1 MCIKQ
6 YCNEIIIHKRWKE
19 VKFVILCTGA
29 SLEESALIKLVLSIN
44 LEMMQIIW
52 GIEEHGIT
60 WSFLCTDKPRITLEP
75 SPLNILLGS
84 SKQLR
89 CIVSAN
95 PVVSRVRWQKDTQTL
110 TSKKDFFFSF
120 SFSEIP
126 GKYISFVKFYNIITC
141 GIFFFFHWFGFVFF
155 IYLSPD
161 EKADLFYIAFNNVI
175 KYYTMLQKLY
185 LYTVFYLF
193 SKLFCQDPSKTT
205 NDIY

>member
-19 VKFVILCTGA
+19 VKYVILCTGA

-44 LEMMQIIW
+44 LGMMQIIW

-110 TSKKDFFFSF
+110 TSKKDFFFTF

-126 GKYISFVKFYNIITC
+126 GKYISFVKFYNII
-141 GIFFFFHWFGFVFF
+141 ILVVYFFSFT
-155 IYLSPD
+155 
-161 EKADLFYIAFNNVI
+161 DLV
-175 KYYTMLQKLY
+175 
-185 LYTVFYLF
+185 LF
-193 SKLFCQDPSKTT
+193 SLYIYRLMRKLICFTSHSIMQ
-205 NDIY
+205 

>member
-44 LEMMQIIW
+44 LGMMQIIW
-52 GIEEHGIT
+52 GIEEHVIT

-95 PVVSRVRWQKDTQTL
+95 PKVSRVRWQKDTQTL
-110 TSKKDFFFSF
+110 TSKKDLFFSF

-126 GKYISFVKFYNIITC
+126 GKYIIICQILQYNYLWY
-141 GIFFFFHWFGFVFF
+141 IFFFPWFGFVFF

-161 EKADLFYIAFNNVI
+161 EKAFVLHRI
-175 KYYTMLQKLY
+175 Q
-185 LYTVFYLF
+185 
-193 SKLFCQDPSKTT
+193 
-205 NDIY
+205 

>member
-19 VKFVILCTGA
+19 VKYLILCTGA

-44 LEMMQIIW
+44 LGMMQIIW
-52 GIEEHGIT
+52 GIEEHAIT

-95 PVVSRVRWQKDTQTL
+95 PEVSRVRWQKDTQTL
-110 TSKKDFFFSF
+110 TSKKDFFFTF

-126 GKYISFVKFYNIITC
+126 GKYISFVKFYNII
-141 GIFFFFHWFGFVFF
+141 ILVVYFFSFT
-155 IYLSPD
+155 
-161 EKADLFYIAFNNVI
+161 DLV
-175 KYYTMLQKLY
+175 
-185 LYTVFYLF
+185 LF
-193 SKLFCQDPSKTT
+193 SLYIYRPMRKLICFTSHS
-205 NDIY
+205 IM

>member
-19 VKFVILCTGA
+19 VKYVILCTGA
-29 SLEESALIKLVLSIN
+29 ILEESALIKLVLSIN

-110 TSKKDFFFSF
+110 TSKKDFFFTF

-141 GIFFFFHWFGFVFF
+141 GIIFSFHDLVLFSLY
-155 IYLSPD
+155 IYRPMR
-161 EKADLFYIAFNNVI
+161 KHLFYIAFNNVI

-193 SKLFCQDPSKTT
+193 SKLYK
-205 NDIY
+205 

>member
-6 YCNEIIIHKRWKE
+6 YCNEISIHKRWKE
-19 VKFVILCTGA
+19 VKYVILCTGA

-44 LEMMQIIW
+44 LGMMQIIW
-52 GIEEHGIT
+52 GIEEHVIT
-60 WSFLCTDKPRITLEP
+60 QSSLCTDKPRITMEP

-110 TSKKDFFFSF
+110 TSKKDFFFTF

-126 GKYISFVKFYNIITC
+126 DKYISFVKFYNIITC
-141 GIFFFFHWFGFVFF
+141 GIFFLSMIWFCFLYIF
-155 IYLSPD
+155 IARWESIC
-161 EKADLFYIAFNNVI
+161 FTSHSI
-175 KYYTMLQKLY
+175 M
-185 LYTVFYLF
+185 
-193 SKLFCQDPSKTT
+193 
-205 NDIY
+205 

>member
-44 LEMMQIIW
+44 LGMMQIIW
-52 GIEEHGIT
+52 GIEEHAIT
-60 WSFLCTDKPRITLEP
+60 QSSLCTDKPRITLEP

-110 TSKKDFFFSF
+110 TSKKDFFFTF

-126 GKYISFVKFYNIITC
+126 GKYISFVNFLQYDYLWY
-141 GIFFFFHWFGFVFF
+141 IFFSSTDFV
-155 IYLSPD
+155 
-161 EKADLFYIAFNNVI
+161 
-175 KYYTMLQKLY
+175 
-185 LYTVFYLF
+185 
-193 SKLFCQDPSKTT
+193 
-205 NDIY
+205 